1 MLRYLL
7 LFSLINV
14 LLAFDPP
21 CSSCKHFIPNKKE
34 YLSLGLC
41 KMFTTNVSPKSERI
55 EPLPNLAI
63 HCRNNENLCGKSGF
77 LYEKAESTPELGV
90 DPQLIN
96 EFEDLKN
103 RCCGE
108 VNESDELEQLERDFF
123 EVFQKIK
130 KHNRKRIYKTS
141 QELYKLFKKK

>member
-1 MLRYLL
+1 M
-7 LFSLINV
+7 
-14 LLAFDPP
+14 AFEPP
-21 CSSCKHFIPNKKE
+21 CSSCKFYIPNKKE
-34 YLSLGLC
+34 NLELGLC
-41 KMFTTNVSPKSERI
+41 KMFTTNVSPKSDRI
-55 EPLPNLAI
+55 EPLPNFAI

-77 LYEKAESTPELGV
+77 LYEKAESDPESGV

-96 EFEDLKN
+96 EYEDLKN

-108 VNESDELEQLERDFF
+108 VNEEDELEQLERDFF

-141 QELYKLFKKK
+141 QDLYKLFKKK